1 MIDGYQLKQRAD
13 WYYLIPQTCNYS
25 VKKQNSMSL
34 SQEMIMADD
43 LTRRESFPIQ
53 QQSSFLKRHRR
64 TVSCTAVVS
73 PYHQAIVSGNP
84 TLFVS
89 QPVSPSCSS
98 SQTRPSISHYSSLG
112 SLLSKGEGFSGY
124 DASQS
129 NSATSLSTI
138 SGAPDVRR
146 CCPAEEG
153 SIKRFWLLMQVSE
166 ECVKVLF
173 HTRSVLLLYLF
184 VCPAVH

>member
-1 MIDGYQLKQRAD
+1 
-13 WYYLIPQTCNYS
+13 
-25 VKKQNSMSL
+25 MSL
-34 SQEMIMADD
+34 SHEMIMVDD
-43 LTRRESFPIQ
+43 LMRRESLPMQ

-73 PYHQAIVSGNP
+73 PYYQGIISGDH

-98 SQTRPSISHYSSLG
+98 SQTRPSISRYSSLG
-112 SLLSKGEGFSGY
+112 SLLSKVEGFSGY

-138 SGAPDVRR
+138 SGAPDVRQ

-153 SIKRFWLLMQVSE
+153 SNKRFWLLMQVSE

-173 HTRSVLLLYLF
+173 HTRFVLQLYLF
-184 VCPAVH
+184 VCPTVC